1 MRQAVVLG
9 SPGTKRTVYL
19 EKGAQAAGIVFR
31 LLDWKDFPFE
41 QEASW
46 ENLFLKIDPPLW
58 ESCRLDELNALTR
71 DYEGKLQWLTDLGA
85 RHQIAFLNRP
95 EAIRALLDKR
105 GCKRTLAMAG
115 IPVTEELEGMGRAE
129 MLSEHAVV
137 SEADTAVEYADGG
150 LSGAER
156 AEMPGS
162 YGLSGAERAEMPD
175 SCGLSGA
182 NRVEQLLDAMERHR
196 VFQVFLKPVY
206 GSGAAGAAAFRW
218 QPHSGRVVLYTCG
231 MVDSVTGRLVNTKRL
246 RKFTDKNQVFS
257 MVGRLLELD
266 CVAERW
272 YAKAEHDGFSYDLRA
287 VVQDERMD
295 FLLARLSSGPITNL
309 HLNNH
314 PLSGEELGLPSHI
327 MDEVEQ
333 LCIRAAECFPGLRS
347 AGIDILLEK
356 GSLRPRIIELNG
368 QGDLIYQDIFDKNK
382 IYRHQA
388 EMMKEWMYKNQI

>member
-58 ESCRLDELNALTR
+58 ESCCLDELNALTR
-71 DYEGKLQWLTDLGA
+71 DYEGKLQWLADLGA

-137 SEADTAVEYADGG
+137 SEADTAVKYADGG

-314 PLSGEELGLPSHI
+314 PLSEEELGLPSHI

>member
-41 QEASW
+41 QETSW

-71 DYEGKLQWLTDLGA
+71 DYEGKLQWLADLGA

-196 VFQVFLKPVY
+196 VFQVFLKPIY

-314 PLSGEELGLPSHI
+314 PLSEEELGLPSHI

>member
-71 DYEGKLQWLTDLGA
+71 DYEGKLQWLADLGA

-287 VVQDERMD
+287 VVQDGRMD

-314 PLSGEELGLPSHI
+314 PLSGEELGLPSYI

>member
-9 SPGTKRTVYL
+9 SPGTKRIVYL

-71 DYEGKLQWLTDLGA
+71 DYEGKLQWLADLGA

-287 VVQDERMD
+287 VVQDGRMD

-314 PLSGEELGLPSHI
+314 PLSGEELGLPSYI

>member
-41 QEASW
+41 QGASW

-58 ESCRLDELNALTR
+58 ESCCLDELNALTR
-71 DYEGKLQWLTDLGA
+71 DYEGKLQWLTDLGFK
-85 RHQIAFLNRP
+85 HQIAFLNRP

-115 IPVTEELEGMGRAE
+115 IPVTEELEGAGRAE
-129 MLSEHAVV
+129 MLSEDAVV
-137 SEADTAVEYADGG
+137 SRAGTAVEYADGG

-162 YGLSGAERAEMPD
+162 YGLSEV
-175 SCGLSGA
+175 

-206 GSGAAGAAAFRW
+206 GSGAAGVAAFRW

-287 VVQDERMD
+287 VVQDGRMD

-314 PLSGEELGLPSHI
+314 PLIGEELGLPSHI

>member
-58 ESCRLDELNALTR
+58 ESCCLDELNALTR

-115 IPVTEELEGMGRAE
+115 IPVTEELEGAGRAE
-129 MLSEHAVV
+129 TLSEYAVV
-137 SEADTAVEYADGG
+137 SRADMAVEYADGR

-162 YGLSGAERAEMPD
+162 YGLSEV
-175 SCGLSGA
+175 

-287 VVQDERMD
+287 VVQDGRMD